1 MSRADRFKEIGRYI
15 TRLHGKQKSK
25 RWRIGVLNISH
36 VEVKEEKREQLSIA
50 AKGNKNRSSSLLLR
64 YLWHLSVRKSYKCS
78 LVL

>member
-36 VEVKEEKREQLSIA
+36 VEVKGEKREH
-50 AKGNKNRSSSLLLR
+50 RSQG
-64 YLWHLSVRKSYKCS
+64 
-78 LVL
+78 